1 MFRIWRLSLALMTI
15 AAIFTCARYGFD
27 GVDESTRV
35 FSAGE
40 DSTFGGVELNQIELD
55 AFGAR
60 LLRLPGFAT
69 LDARLPVPAAAGSA
83 AALGKRFYFAGGN
96 EAFPSQGAC
105 NDQFSVLDPDTGL
118 LTPVANLPFPKRGM
132 DAVAWQD
139 KIYLMMGFCSGQSDE
154 EERKIYEYDPVS
166 GLISYKASYPEQ
178 VYYFSAALL
187 PFGDGVAAVA
197 VGGLGSGPVKDVVQA
212 FDPSTG
218 ETWAFAEVLPENNNL
233 MAGAVANDVFYIF
246 GGTGDEELPLITTM
260 DLTKRAIYAIE
271 ADPIRIEHVGDLDTP
286 VAAACAVTRADGSIM
301 IFGGEHY
308 FTGRAIGYEL
318 EVLDQ
323 VIQFDPADF
332 SHKVYA
338 ETLPDPRSA
347 MACAVNDRG
356 QVVLFGG
363 ADGER
368 TSHDQIWAFE
378 PYAELGSVTSQP
390 VDAGFAGVRWS
401 HLTVDAELPETCG
414 LTFRLRMADSEDEL
428 QSSTWV
434 DVQMGEL
441 DSALPRGRYV
451 QWQAEFT
458 STNPLATPVLN
469 KVELLFYAPQD

>member
-1 MFRIWRLSLALMTI
+1 MFRIRRLCLVILAI
-15 AAIFTCARYGFD
+15 VAVFACARYGFD
-27 GVDESTRV
+27 GSGESALVFPADEEP
-35 FSAGE
+35 A
-40 DSTFGGVELNQIELD
+40 FGGAELNQIEVD

-83 AALGKRFYFAGGN
+83 EALGKRFYFGGGN

-105 NDQFSVLDPDTGL
+105 NDRFLVLDPDTGL
-118 LTPVANLPFPKRGM
+118 LSSLTNLPLPKRGM
-132 DAVAWQD
+132 DAVAWHGE
-139 KIYLMMGFCSGQSDE
+139 IFFMMGYASGQSDAE
-154 EERKIYEYDPVS
+154 EQKIYAYDPLT
-166 GLISYKASYPEQ
+166 GLFSYKASYPDQ
-178 VYYFSAALL
+178 VYYFSAGLV
-187 PFGDGVAAVA
+187 PFGEGVAAVA
-197 VGGLGSGPVKDVVQA
+197 VGGLGSGPIKDVVQA
-212 FDPSTG
+212 FDLSTG
-218 ETWAFAEVLPENNNL
+218 DTWAFAQVLPEKNNL

-246 GGTGDEELPLITTM
+246 GGTGDEDQPLINTV
-260 DLTKRAIYAIE
+260 DLTKSSIYAIE
-271 ADPIRIEHVGDLDTP
+271 ADPIRIEHIGDLGAP
-286 VAAACAVTRADGSIM
+286 VAAACAVRQADGSIM
-301 IFGGEHY
+301 IFGGERY
-308 FTGRAIGYEL
+308 VPGRVAGYGL

-338 ETLPDPRSA
+338 ETLPEPRSA

-390 VDAGFAGVRWS
+390 VDSGFAGVRWS
-401 HLTVDAELPETCG
+401 WLTAAAELPETCG
-414 LTFRLRMADSEDEL
+414 LTFKLRMADSQDEL

-434 DVQMGEL
+434 EVQVGEL
-441 DSALPRGRYV
+441 DPSLPRGRYV

-469 KVELLFYAPQD
+469 KVALVYATQD